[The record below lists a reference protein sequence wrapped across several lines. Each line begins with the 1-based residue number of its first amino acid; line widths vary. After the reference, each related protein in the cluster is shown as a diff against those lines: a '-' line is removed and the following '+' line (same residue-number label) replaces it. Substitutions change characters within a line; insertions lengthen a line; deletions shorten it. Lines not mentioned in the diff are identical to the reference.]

1 MRDFSEDGYKKDS
14 QGQGSLE
21 NLTLH
26 SCLLIDPSVEDTV
39 QNSAHIL
46 LRQKKIP
53 NFFFSFQYSKYSPA
67 SASHGEYYFIGH
79 PSFPSPQNTEIWYY

>member
-26 SCLLIDPSVEDTV
+26 SSLGGRHSSELSPHSFE
-39 QNSAHIL
+39 A
-46 LRQKKIP
+46 KKKSQT
-53 NFFFSFQYSKYSPA
+53 FFFSIQYSKYSPA
-67 SASHGEYYFIGH
+67 SVSHGEYYFIGH
-79 PSFPSPQNTEIWYY
+79 PSFPSPQNTEICYY